1 MPPDDYYA
9 PGAINAQPISQAA
22 NNTGMP
28 AGFSANMEPAIIAGA
43 GFD

>member
-9 PGAINAQPISQAA
+9 PGANPAAQQMNNAA

-28 AGFSANMEPAIIAGA
+28 VGFSA
-43 GFD
+43 

>member
-1 MPPDDYYA
+1 M
-9 PGAINAQPISQAA
+9 NNAA

-28 AGFSANMEPAIIAGA
+28 AGFSAASMEPAIIAGA

>member
-9 PGAINAQPISQAA
+9 PGINPQSMNNAA

-43 GFD
+43 NFE